1 MISTLTGVVPRVV
14 GYQGFDGERIESFP
28 LFDHMPVSRS
38 DTLTPFLPE
47 DLNPG
52 QRELTEQGHSLSF
65 AGVYVCQRLGELC
78 WDGYKTKGCSTLIN
92 MNTQILLQRFNHS
105 PPLTVTT
112 ALVVTDPALHSY
124 TPASP

>member
-1 MISTLTGVVPRVV
+1 MYFQSCCRLMISTLTGVVPRVV
-14 GYQGFDGERIESFP
+14 GYQGFDGERIESFS

-92 MNTQILLQRFNHS
+92 MNTQILLNAS
-105 PPLTVTT
+105 IT
-112 ALVVTDPALHSY
+112 AHL
-124 TPASP
+124 